1 MQILLVSAVIS
12 FVLAFFENGG
22 ESGITAFVE
31 PFVILLIL
39 ILNAIVGVWQ
49 ENNAESSLSALKKM
63 QSEKANVIR
72 NGISIPTL
80 DATQLVPGDII
91 RVSTLSSLHQVKVGD
106 RVPADCRL
114 LQLKTTTLRT
124 EESALTGES
133 RTILKVDALLPY
145 HSRTPTTASP
155 PTPSSRRRRTCCS
168 LARW

>member
-1 MQILLVSAVIS
+1 M
-12 FVLAFFENGG
+12 
-22 ESGITAFVE
+22 E

-91 RVSTLSSLHQVKVGD
+91 RVSTLSSLHH
-106 RVPADCRL
+106 R
-114 LQLKTTTLRT
+114 
-124 EESALTGES
+124 
-133 RTILKVDALLPY
+133 
-145 HSRTPTTASP
+145 
-155 PTPSSRRRRTCCS
+155 
-168 LARW
+168 